1 MERYGLLGEHLSH
14 SLSPQIHAFFGEYPY
29 DLIEKPKDAVAEWF
43 RHAPY
48 RAINVTIPYKKDVLP
63 LCDELDE
70 AAKRIGSVN
79 TVRFDTDAVRG
90 YNTDYDGFSYMLNRA
105 GMAVAGKKVLVLGS
119 GGASATVCCVLQ
131 DLGAAKV
138 VVVSRSGSDNY
149 ENLHRHADAQVIVN
163 TTPVGMY
170 PHTDAAPISL
180 ERFTQCEAVADLIYN
195 PLRTRLLQD
204 AASRGM
210 KTANGLAMLV
220 AQGRRAAEIF
230 FKKAIPDEVV
240 EQALAELERSFRNIV
255 LIGMPGSGKST
266 QARLLAQVLGRS
278 VMDTD
283 VLVEQQTGKRI
294 PDMFAE
300 EGEAAFRRL
309 ESDVIA
315 EVGKSAGHVIAT
327 GGGAILTAQNRAAL
341 RQNAVVVFL
350 ERDLDALAT
359 DGRPLS
365 HNREALDA
373 LYEQRLTLYRETA
386 DLTVTVNTTP
396 EETCRQIREAIG
408 Q

>member
-43 RHAPY
+43 CHSPY

-63 LCDELDE
+63 LCDELDD

-79 TVRFDTDAVRG
+79 TVRFDADAVRG
-90 YNTDYDGFSYMLNRA
+90 YNTDYDGFLFMLHRA
-105 GMAVAGKKVLVLGS
+105 GIAVADKKVLVLGN
-119 GGASATVCCVLQ
+119 GGASATVCCVLE
-131 DLGAAKV
+131 DLGAAQV
-138 VVVSRSGSDNY
+138 VVISRSGPDNY
-149 ENLHRHADAQVIVN
+149 ENLHRHLDAQVIIN

-180 ERFTQCEAVADLIYN
+180 EPFARCEAVADLIYN

-204 AASRGM
+204 AAQRGM

-220 AQGRRAAEIF
+220 AQGRRASEIF
-230 FKKAIPDEVV
+230 FEKNIPDEVV
-240 EQALAELERSFRNIV
+240 EHALRELERSFRNIV

-266 QARLLAQVLGRS
+266 LARLLASSLGKQA
-278 VMDTD
+278 VDTD

-294 PDMFAE
+294 PDIFAE
-300 EGEAAFRRL
+300 SGEVVFRRL
-309 ESDVIA
+309 EADVVA
-315 EVGKSAGHVIAT
+315 QVGKSAGCVIAT
-327 GGGAILTAQNRAAL
+327 GGGAILTEQNRAAL

-350 ERDLDALAT
+350 ERELDALAT
-359 DGRPLS
+359 NGRPLS
-365 HNREALDA
+365 RDRKALEV
-373 LYEQRLTLYRETA
+373 LYEHRLPLYRATA
-386 DLTVTVNTTP
+386 DVAVTVGKTP
-396 EETCRQIREAIG
+396 EETCRQIREAIE